1 MARWLLELAPGAAK
15 IIFIKLYHASVW
27 ESKVIRDARLLKTPV
42 VWCSDQAGCTT
53 ETLRKVDQWQR
64 ALQMDPAPSQAA
76 QAACNVAL
84 AAIPAWQ
91 NAISFLLRMTGR
103 LPGPLKGKESEWIK
117 YLVKGVLSS
126 FSSHF
131 ASRHVEGSPLSLK
144 VFFRRCR
151 SGGLGLKIPKTGQMD
166 PPGSDWNI
174 LKLWNQ
180 TSRGSFDL
188 DIFDIFGYL
197 FMAWKHL
204 KAILSP
210 TRTWKDGSQL
220 HHHPSRHKP
229 LGNRSPPKL
238 GGPGADSW
246 NCMEFPDLVFRSFFS
261 FLDMRNDPSEGIC
274 AEQPIVRCA
283 IDVRSFPSRGNVSV
297 SSHQNS
303 RSSEDAARRASSGS
317 QLCFFA
323 RTAKAMEWKYCR
335 NSLFLY
341 DDHSKFCTIKVVL
354 QLRIFLCR
362 QVQSDEKV
370 YSAAISACQTS
381 SAVSQGCAVWAP
393 CVVKSN
399 CREFY
404 LGSHAVQQFHAAV
417 LDVW

>member
-1 MARWLLELAPGAAK
+1 MWRWLRSLPGR
-15 IIFIKLYHASVW
+15 LPSV
-27 ESKVIRDARLLKTPV
+27 S
-42 VWCSDQAGCTT
+42 C
-53 ETLRKVDQWQR
+53 
-64 ALQMDPAPSQAA
+64 
-76 QAACNVAL
+76 
-84 AAIPAWQ
+84 
-91 NAISFLLRMTGR
+91 FRMNGR

-144 VFFRRCR
+144 VSFRRCR

-188 DIFDIFGYL
+188 DIFHIFRYP

-204 KAILSP
+204 KAILRP

-220 HHHPSRHKP
+220 HHHPSCHRP
-229 LGNRSPPKL
+229 LGNRLPPKL
-238 GGPGADSW
+238 GGSGADSW
-246 NCMEFPDLVFRSFFS
+246 NSMEFSDLVLRSFFS
-261 FLDMRNDPSEGIC
+261 FPVTRFCVFDMRNDPSEEIC

-283 IDVRSFPSRGNVSV
+283 TDVRSFPSRGNASV

-317 QLCFFA
+317 RLCFFA

-341 DDHSKFCTIKVVL
+341 DTPNF
-354 QLRIFLCR
+354 
-362 QVQSDEKV
+362 VQSRLFFNCAFSCVDRFSQMKRSTV
-370 YSAAISACQTS
+370 RRFLPVRQAPQYPKDAQFGLLALSKATVGS
-381 SAVSQGCAVWAP
+381 ST
-393 CVVKSN
+393 
-399 CREFY
+399 
-404 LGSHAVQQFHAAV
+404 
-417 LDVW
+417 